1 MTEMASVAQ
10 ILRSRFR
17 GCLAAAVAGDC
28 IGAEFEGRCR
38 PVDKIL
44 GYVEHVNKQRGREV
58 EFTDDT
64 AMARSVASSLIECK
78 GFDAR
83 DMATRFAKEYKR
95 ESGRGYGGN
104 VITVF
109 YRLLDEGLQDVFEPA
124 REQFDGRGSYGNG
137 GAMRVAPVA
146 LYAYGN
152 VEKVQDVAKQTAMI
166 THFNREGYNGAILE
180 ALAVHLALQ
189 QSKDENLNV
198 VKFVDNL
205 LEKMRIVEVNDAGS
219 SQSEGQA
226 VGQSEDNK
234 TGQSEGTEGDQSEEE
249 KGSKEAASSKEAS
262 LPDQPYCAK
271 LEIMKEFLQREKVS
285 RQEVQDQLGNDIKA
299 LNSVPAA
306 IFSFLH
312 CTRSVDD
319 IPTDNALERTII
331 YAISLGGDTDTIA
344 TMAGAIAGAY
354 YGIEYVPPPWMKACE
369 GANDAVRFA
378 DQLYCLATGETIEK
392 DNGDEDSEDAQN
404 KGDGAKPSTTE

>member
-10 ILRSRFR
+10 VLRSRFR

-28 IGAEFEGRCR
+28 IGAEFEGCVPV
-38 PVDKIL
+38 PVDKVL
-44 GYVEHVNKQRGREV
+44 GYVDHVNKQRGREV
-58 EFTDDT
+58 KFTDDT
-64 AMARSVASSLIECK
+64 AMARSVARSLIECK

-95 ESGRGYGGN
+95 EPGRGYGGS

-109 YRLLDEGLQDVFEPA
+109 YRLLEEGLQDVFEPA
-124 REQFDGRGSYGNG
+124 RQQFDGRGSYGNG

-146 LYAYGN
+146 LYAYGD
-152 VEKVQDVAKQTAMI
+152 VEKVTDIAKQTAMI
-166 THFNREGYNGAILE
+166 THYNREGYNGAILE

-189 QSKDENLNV
+189 QGKDEDLNV
-198 VKFVDNL
+198 VQFVDAL
-205 LEKMRIVEVNDAGS
+205 LQKMKIVEGGEAGS
-219 SQSEGQA
+219 SQSEEPE
-226 VGQSEDNK
+226 VGQSEDSR
-234 TGQSEGTEGDQSEEE
+234 TGQSEDTDGDQSEEE
-249 KGSKEAASSKEAS
+249 KGSKEAASSKEA
-262 LPDQPYCAK
+262 DQPYCAK
-271 LEIMKEFLQREKVS
+271 LEIMREFLQRGNVS
-285 RQEVQDQLGNDIKA
+285 RIEVEDQLGNDIKA
-299 LNSVPAA
+299 LDSVPAA

-354 YGIEYVPPPWMKACE
+354 YGIEHVPPPWMKACE

-378 DQLYCLATGETIEK
+378 DQLFCLATGETIEK
-392 DNGDEDSEDAQN
+392 DPGDEDNEEGQN
-404 KGDGAKPSTTE
+404 KGDEGKPSATD

>member
-1 MTEMASVAQ
+1 MASVAQ
-10 ILRSRFR
+10 VLRSRFR

-38 PVDKIL
+38 PVDKVFNTMSQFYAIL

-152 VEKVQDVAKQTAMI
+152 VEKVQDIAKQTAMI
-166 THFNREGYNGAILE
+166 THYNREGYNGAILE

-198 VKFVDNL
+198 VKFVDTL
-205 LEKMRIVEVNDAGS
+205 LEKMRIVEVDDA
-219 SQSEGQA
+219 
-226 VGQSEDNK
+226 
-234 TGQSEGTEGDQSEEE
+234 
-249 KGSKEAASSKEAS
+249 EAASSKEAS

-271 LEIMKEFLQREKVS
+271 LEIMKEFLQKENVS

-378 DQLYCLATGETIEK
+378 DQL
-392 DNGDEDSEDAQN
+392 
-404 KGDGAKPSTTE
+404 

>member
-1 MTEMASVAQ
+1 MTEMASVAHV
-10 ILRSRFR
+10 LRSRFR

-28 IGAEFEGRCR
+28 IGAEFEEGRSR
-38 PVDKIL
+38 PIDKIL
-44 GYVEHVNKQRGREV
+44 AYVDHVNKQRGREV
-58 EFTDDT
+58 AFTDDT
-64 AMARSVASSLIECK
+64 AMARSVASSLIQCK

-109 YRLLDEGLQDVFEPA
+109 YRLLEEDLQDVFEPS
-124 REQFDGRGSYGNG
+124 RQQFDGRGSWGNG

-146 LYAYGN
+146 LYAYGD
-152 VEKVQDVAKQTAMI
+152 VEKVKDIAKQTAMI

-180 ALAVHLALQ
+180 ALAVHLALKQ
-189 QSKDENLNV
+189 NKDEDLNV
-198 VKFVDNL
+198 IKFVDTL
-205 LEKMRIVEVNDAGS
+205 LEKMRIVEGDEAGG
-219 SQSEGQA
+219 SQSEGPNI
-226 VGQSEDNK
+226 GQSEDSK
-234 TGQSEGTEGDQSEEE
+234 TGQSEDPEGDQSEEE
-249 KGSKEAASSKEAS
+249 KGSKEAAASKEAS
-262 LPDQPYCAK
+262 LPNQPYCAK
-271 LEIMKEFLQREKVS
+271 LEIMKEFLQKENVS
-285 RQEVQDQLGNDIKA
+285 RQDVRDQLGNDIKA

-312 CTRSVDD
+312 CMRSVDD

-392 DNGDEDSEDAQN
+392 DNGEKD
-404 KGDGAKPSTTE
+404 KGDEAKPSTTD